1 MPCFRKRFLMLMLAF
16 CLFQLFACAV
26 HRNKNI
32 SGELIAVSAG
42 CFQMGDNFGDGY
54 FNEYPLH
61 EVCLSR
67 FSMSKFPVTREDFT
81 IFVAET
87 GYRTEAEKG
96 DGCSIFDGKSW
107 KKTPGAS
114 WQNPGFAQDD
124 NHPVVCVDW
133 NDAVTYAQWLSGKT
147 GLACRLPTEAEW
159 EYAAR
164 SGGMVEK
171 YAGSN
176 DIDAVAWYVGNSGD
190 GTRPAGKKQPNGLGL
205 YDMSGNVWQW
215 TSDWYGEKYYQESP
229 VNNPT
234 GPANGAN
241 RVYRGGSWFY
251 DQKGIRA
258 SYRDFYLPGFRSSQ
272 IGFRPVCMER

>member
-1 MPCFRKRFLMLMLAF
+1 MICLLQLSGCVADRRKVVSA
-16 CLFQLFACAV
+16 
-26 HRNKNI
+26 
-32 SGELIAVSAG
+32 ELIAVPAG
-42 CFQMGDNFGDGY
+42 CFQMGDSFGEGY
-54 FNEYPLH
+54 FNEYPRH
-61 EVCLSR
+61 DVCLSR
-67 FSMSKFPVTREDFT
+67 FTIAKLPVTRGAFSQ
-81 IFVAET
+81 FVTET

-96 DGCSIFDGKSW
+96 DGCAIFDGKAW
-107 KKTPGAS
+107 KKNPAAS

-124 NHPVVCVDW
+124 GHPVVCVAW
-133 NDAVTYAQWLSGKT
+133 HDAVAYLQWFAGKT

-164 SGGMVEK
+164 SGGKIEK

-176 DIDAVAWYVGNSGD
+176 DVDAVAWYAANAGD
-190 GTRPAGKKQPNGLGL
+190 GTRPAGEKQPNGLGL

-215 TSDWYGEKYYQESP
+215 TADWYGEKYYQESP

-234 GPANGAN
+234 GPINGTN

-251 DQKGIRA
+251 DRKGIRV

-272 IGFRPVCMER
+272 LGFRPVCTDK